1 MALSHTSACDSLI
14 SKAVEMWKGAKK
26 RRKLPCHKPSTQPQA
41 ETEAATHTTVVDMGT
56 QTETTTELQKIRE
69 EYEEALHVL
78 QLDDM
83 VEGELDSL
91 EAFAKSMESDDS
103 EDSGVDEY

>member
-1 MALSHTSACDSLI
+1 
-14 SKAVEMWKGAKK
+14 
-26 RRKLPCHKPSTQPQA
+26 
-41 ETEAATHTTVVDMGT
+41 MGT

>member
-1 MALSHTSACDSLI
+1 
-14 SKAVEMWKGAKK
+14 
-26 RRKLPCHKPSTQPQA
+26 
-41 ETEAATHTTVVDMGT
+41 MGT
-56 QTETTTELQKIRE
+56 QTETTTELQKIQE
-69 EYEEALHVL
+69 EYEEALHVLQYEEALHVL